1 MVTEAC
7 QARRL
12 PKGAPKTLEG
22 AIAKITDVAALAGV
36 SPATVSRVLNG
47 MDSVNPARAARVR
60 AACKQLDYRPNA
72 VARNLRRQR
81 TDVWALIISDISN
94 PFFTA
99 VARGVEDV
107 AHRAG
112 FSVLLCNTDEDSE
125 KEARYLKVADGQK
138 VAGVII
144 SPNMFGSDISRLRA
158 AGIPVVAIDR
168 PLRDL
173 VDSVLVNSVGGAR
186 AATLHLLDEGWTRPA
201 CITGPAQADT
211 AEQRLAGYRAAYT
224 ERRRRPAQ
232 SRIRHADFRADGAR
246 AAAASLLDERNPP
259 DSFFVANSL
268 MALGAL
274 AEFSHRGLVPGIDVG
289 LVAFDDA
296 PWAPFVNPPM
306 SVVAQPTY
314 DIGANAAEL
323 LLQRINGELV
333 DTEPR
338 RLVLSTELIVRASSQ
353 RMSPLRVNG
362 SGRPVQLSS

>member
-1 MVTEAC
+1 
-7 QARRL
+7 
-12 PKGAPKTLEG
+12 LEW

-36 SPATVSRVLNG
+36 STATVSRVLNG
-47 MDSVNPARAARVR
+47 LTTVDPARAARVR
-60 AACKQLDYRPNA
+60 AATVQLDYRFNG

-81 TDVWALIISDISN
+81 TDVWALIISDINN

-107 AHRAG
+107 AQAAG
-112 FSVLLCNTDEDSE
+112 FSIILCNSDEDSD
-125 KEARYLKVADGQK
+125 KEARYLDVAEREQ

-144 SPNMFGSDISRLRA
+144 SPNLFGSDISRLRA

-168 PLRDL
+168 SLRDP
-173 VDSVLVNSVGGAR
+173 VDSVLVHSMDGAR

-201 CITGPAQADT
+201 CITGPARAET
-211 AEQRLAGYRAAYT
+211 AEQRLAGYLAAFA

-232 SRIRHADFRADGAR
+232 SLIRHADFRADTAR
-246 AAAASLLDERNPP
+246 TATASLLDGRKPP

-274 AEFSHRGLVPGIDVG
+274 HEFADRGLVPGTDVG

-314 DIGANAAEL
+314 DIGARAGEL
-323 LLQRINGELV
+323 LLQRISGELGS
-333 DTEPR
+333 TEPR
-338 RLVLSTELIVRASSQ
+338 TLVLSTELIVRSSS
-353 RMSPLRVNG
+353 RRTSPL
-362 SGRPVQLSS
+362 SGHSK